1 MVSGSG
7 DVLENLQ
14 TGPENSEF
22 IRCPGCEMPAPLF
35 GQFCPECHR
44 CLFCGSRRR
53 KERNTCPCWQ
63 ADDPREVELL
73 LRRRGIPVD
82 QVEVERRRVVIRKE
96 LQAVL
101 VAFGT
106 LLSSVFMTVPQ
117 AMLRA
122 GPGKQVGL
130 IERLLWGL
138 IGAAASYLIT
148 IAIRPYFRRIEN
160 ERLAADLKERPI
172 ESAASEC

>member
-1 MVSGSG
+1 MSGSG

-35 GQFCPECHR
+35 GQFCPDCQR
-44 CLFCGSRRR
+44 CLFCGSRRC
-53 KERNTCPCWQ
+53 KERDTCSCWQ

-73 LRRRGIPVD
+73 LRRRGIPLD
-82 QVEVERRRVVIRKE
+82 QVEIERRRVVITE
-96 LQAVL
+96 FHTVQA
-101 VAFGT
+101 AFGT

-117 AMLRA
+117 AKLRA

-148 IAIRPYFRRIEN
+148 IAVRPYFRRIEN
-160 ERLAADLKERPI
+160 ERLAADLKE
-172 ESAASEC
+172 